1 MFGNLLKQ
9 FRKNKQKKIFSEYGY
24 KIDSFSLQKFPGVE
38 FAQWQHPLCEP
49 FQLRDS
55 SVDFYRSLVKPGDF
69 IIDIGAHLG
78 DTTVPMALAAG
89 KEGCVLA
96 LEPNRYVFKILEKNA
111 SLNSALT
118 NIIPLNIAA
127 TAADGQFSFN
137 YSDASFC
144 NGGFLS
150 QREKLDQHHKYTL
163 EVEGRNL
170 EKILEKEYS
179 HLLPKLSLI
188 KVDAEGYD
196 KEIIKTLSHTI
207 STYRPKIL
215 SECNQFLTK
224 AEREELY
231 DVMTM
236 FNYTLYKI
244 EEDDTTAFTSVND
257 QPLLKGDMMKHRHFD
272 VLAVPEHN
280 VVM

>member
-1 MFGNLLKQ
+1 MFSKLMKQ
-9 FRKNKQKKIFSEYGY
+9 FRNSSQKKVFSEYGY
-24 KIDSFSLQKFPGVE
+24 KIDSFSLEKFPAVE

-49 FQLRDS
+49 FRLRDS
-55 SVDFYRSLVKPGDF
+55 SVDFYRALVKPGDF

-89 KEGCVLA
+89 KQGCVLA

-111 SLNSALT
+111 SLNAGLT

-127 TAADGQFSFN
+127 TADDGQFSFN

-150 QREKLDQHHKYTL
+150 QREKLDQHHKYAL
-163 EVEGRNL
+163 QVEGRNL
-170 EKILEKEYS
+170 EKILEKEYAAF
-179 HLLPKLSLI
+179 LPKLSLI
-188 KVDAEGYD
+188 KIDAEGYD

-207 STYRPKIL
+207 STYRPKLL

-231 DVMTM
+231 DVMTR
-236 FNYTLYKI
+236 FNYKLYKI
-244 EEDDTTAFTSVND
+244 EEDDTTAFIAVNEK
-257 QPLLKGDMMKHRHFD
+257 PLAKEDMMKHKHFD
-272 VLAVPEHN
+272 ILAKPE
-280 VVM
+280 

>member
-1 MFGNLLKQ
+1 MLGNLFKQ
-9 FRKNKQKKIFSEYGY
+9 FRKNKQKKVFSEYGY
-24 KIDSFSLQKFPGVE
+24 SIDSFSLNKFPKVE
-38 FAQWQHPLCEP
+38 FAQWQHPFCEP
-49 FQLRDS
+49 FQLKDS
-55 SVDFYRSLVKPGDF
+55 SVDFYRSLVNPGDF

-78 DTTVPMALAAG
+78 DTTVPMAIAAG
-89 KEGCVLA
+89 REGSVLA
-96 LEPNRYVFKILEKNA
+96 LEPNRYVFKVLEKNA
-111 SLNSALT
+111 LLNT
-118 NIIPLNIAA
+118 DFTHIIPLNIAA
-127 TAADGQFSFN
+127 TAADGKFSFN

-170 EKILEKEYS
+170 ETILENEYAY
-179 HLLPKLSLI
+179 LLPKLSMI

-196 KEIIKTLSHTI
+196 KEIIKTLSNTI

-224 AEREELY
+224 AEREELF
-231 DVMTM
+231 DIMTR
-236 FNYTLYKI
+236 FDYQLYKI

-257 QPLLKGDMMKHRHFD
+257 QPLLRGDMNKFKHFD
-272 VLAVPEHN
+272 VLAKPVG
-280 VVM
+280 